1 MQMHSPMTIY
11 DVKKIFSPAAGFHPK
26 EDNAYVQ

>member
-1 MQMHSPMTIY
+1 MTIY